1 MIYLYFHS
9 SSIHCLF
16 LICSYYIHHSSFS
29 FLKQFLENHYFS
41 KFQRQLSTWS
51 LVKFEEALF
60 FFFLEKNTLYKK
72 AWRIAF
78 NKQLDAPLMHHLEDF
93 LNLGD
98 RVEESGTSRL
108 SGFCNFVSLAR
119 RIVEREVV
127 SGGFRFFYLHGSLP
141 CLFAGFYFVRLIH
154 LGRRVYSC
162 NTGK

>member
-1 MIYLYFHS
+1 
-9 SSIHCLF
+9 
-16 LICSYYIHHSSFS
+16 
-29 FLKQFLENHYFS
+29 
-41 KFQRQLSTWS
+41 
-51 LVKFEEALF
+51 
-60 FFFLEKNTLYKK
+60 
-72 AWRIAF
+72 
-78 NKQLDAPLMHHLEDF
+78 MHHLEDF

-127 SGGFRFFYLHGSLP
+127 SGGFRFFYLHSSLP

-162 NTGK
+162 NLRESRLCGKQLVEYRFVLKIEYRIISINLLSFFSFLE